1 MSSYEPKESAEIV
14 ALQFT
19 GTEESALMLR
29 AEFGEKVWPSYG
41 VRGRFEGSIFV
52 ATLNGVDSA
61 TKDYWVIRA
70 ASGNFSVRP
79 PEDFAA
85 EFKPVS
91 VEPK

>member
-1 MSSYEPKESAEIV
+1 MTSYEPVESAEID

-19 GTEESALMLR
+19 GSEESALMIR
-29 AEFGEKVWPSYG
+29 AEFGEKVWPSYS

-52 ATLNGVDSA
+52 ATLNGVNTA

-70 ASGNFSVRP
+70 ASGNLSTRP
-79 PEDFAA
+79 PDDFAT
-85 EFKPVS
+85 EYKPVS